1 MYLPV
6 TCSGRFICLWH
17 LKPSTSKT
25 VTSVFHL
32 HNNRSHRELNVHMNG
47 QCLKHKPYSV
57 CLGVTLDRTLSCR
70 GHLSHS
76 AVKLKSWNNLI
87 ATLHT
92 SALAICYSIAEYC
105 CLVWARSSYTNLIV
119 SQLHSSMRLISGCL
133 QPTQHSW
140 LPLVSNIVPPSL
152 YRKTATDSM
161 LQIIEAHPNGLVHA
175 GIFEH
180 PPLQLASRHP
190 VWSDMTSVD
199 TVTQWRE
206 DWSSASVVNHTIVTD
221 PTIWQPDVDLPHHT
235 WSLLNHFRTSQDPCH
250 ANLHK

>member
-105 CLVWARSSYTNLIV
+105 CLVWARSSYTNLVV
-119 SQLHSSMRLISGCL
+119 SQLNSSMRLISGCL

-140 LPLVSNIVPPSL
+140 LPLVSNIVTLCLLLYIAKRQLTVCFKSSKPIQIGLCMLIFLSIHLYSL
-152 YRKTATDSM
+152 H
-161 LQIIEAHPNGLVHA
+161 L
-175 GIFEH
+175 
-180 PPLQLASRHP
+180 
-190 VWSDMTSVD
+190 D
-199 TVTQWRE
+199 TQYGQT
-206 DWSSASVVNHTIVTD
+206 
-221 PTIWQPDVDLPHHT
+221 
-235 WSLLNHFRTSQDPCH
+235 
-250 ANLHK
+250 